1 MPLEAIIEADGRAP
15 FVIMRPKVD
24 GTSFKAMA
32 DVMRILNS
40 LFVTSNALRDVKII
54 VGLQPREAPGAKA
67 SASARV
73 SDASLAMVG
82 TAQEYARS
90 DKISH

>member
-1 MPLEAIIEADGRAP
+1 MPLEANIDADGRAP

-40 LFVTSNALRDVKII
+40 LFRRPLTLHDVKII
-54 VGLQPREAPGAKA
+54 VGPQPREAPGAKA
-67 SASARV
+67 SAPLGAR
-73 SDASLAMVG
+73 
-82 TAQEYARS
+82 T
-90 DKISH
+90 